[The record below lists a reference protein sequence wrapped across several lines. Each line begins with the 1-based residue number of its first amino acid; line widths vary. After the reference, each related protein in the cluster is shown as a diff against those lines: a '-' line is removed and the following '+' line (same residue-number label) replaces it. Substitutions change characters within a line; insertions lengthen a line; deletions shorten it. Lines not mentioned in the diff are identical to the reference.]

1 MRYRKVRISAS
12 VEPYIAGGIRD
23 MAKELGVSRSR
34 VIEAM
39 LEACSWE
46 AAREVLE
53 EAHIDSSGI
62 NDGSH

>member
-12 VEPYIAGGIRD
+12 VEPYVAGGIRN
-23 MAKELGVSRSR
+23 MAKELGVSRSK
-34 VIEAM
+34 VVEAM

-53 EAHIDSSGI
+53 EAQNDSSVVAR
-62 NDGSH
+62 